1 MGDAGRIGGNV
12 AGTSVDTAPA
22 AINSEA
28 QNTGKDAVRIGRDQ
42 TPLSEGGKPFKTRK
56 AAGDAKKLQPM
67 MRVVSVEGGYALA
80 EKTPAQLA
88 AEERASRRLRNPN
101 TSARGEPIPAHAFIA
116 AAGGLNRVA
125 ASDMGVDGNPRI
137 GNRTL
142 FAGQG
147 RGLSME
153 QATQMLIQDGY
164 LSEGASIN
172 DALALIK
179 TSLTRPQYNA
189 DGIERIAEAEAQAQ
203 FDDYLAAQE
212 EAAAEGDADPFGMAN
227 EFTAEE
233 LDEVGYTDADPALQ
247 AEVAAYI
254 ELHADQVDEHGH
266 RLVVRNGSHAAR
278 EVATAAGAVP
288 VQAPRV
294 NDKRIDEATGQRR
307 RFASAILPAW
317 ARKSPQVADVLPLL
331 YLHGLSSGD
340 FAPALEQFCGSA
352 AGLSAATIT
361 RLTGQWQDEADA
373 FGKRSLRDVDYVY
386 VWVDGIHVKVRLD
399 TDKICLLVMIGVRT
413 DGHKELIALS
423 EPECGSRESELI
435 SSV

>member
-1 MGDAGRIGGNV
+1 MSAAKITTEGTANVPQASQAQQASPQPTQAAAAPAAAAGLTDGAPTANTGAQAAPAAGAQGTAPAESAEQRTQRVAKAGEAWTRMPAAQREALAGIAAGLNPIQRKRVPSAAWADLNRTIQSNLADAMGGREEYGGNST
-12 AGTSVDTAPA
+12 GTSVDAAPA

-67 MRVVSVEGGYALA
+67 MRVVTVPGGYALA

-147 RGLSME
+147 RGLSMD

-164 LSEGASIN
+164 LSEGATIN

-179 TSLTRPQYNA
+179 KSLTQPSMYPLKSSPLSMKKSQNCKV
-189 DGIERIAEAEAQAQ
+189 IKK
-203 FDDYLAAQE
+203 
-212 EAAAEGDADPFGMAN
+212 
-227 EFTAEE
+227 T
-233 LDEVGYTDADPALQ
+233 
-247 AEVAAYI
+247 
-254 ELHADQVDEHGH
+254 
-266 RLVVRNGSHAAR
+266 
-278 EVATAAGAVP
+278 
-288 VQAPRV
+288 
-294 NDKRIDEATGQRR
+294 
-307 RFASAILPAW
+307 LP
-317 ARKSPQVADVLPLL
+317 KS
-331 YLHGLSSGD
+331 
-340 FAPALEQFCGSA
+340 
-352 AGLSAATIT
+352 
-361 RLTGQWQDEADA
+361 
-373 FGKRSLRDVDYVY
+373 
-386 VWVDGIHVKVRLD
+386 
-399 TDKICLLVMIGVRT
+399 
-413 DGHKELIALS
+413 
-423 EPECGSRESELI
+423 
-435 SSV
+435 